1 MTSRIVTIAIYGV
14 LFASLGVLQLLASYR
29 PRSVPTLAQ
38 ALRWTMRRRSAQI
51 GIVMAWWWIG
61 WHFLVS

>member
-14 LFASLGVLQLLASYR
+14 LFASLGVLELLARYR
-29 PRSVPTLAQ
+29 PRTVATLAQ
-38 ALRWTMRRRSAQI
+38 TLRWTMRRRSAQI

-61 WHFLVS
+61 WHFLIT